1 MGQPSGKSGQT
12 GDSGM
17 ISLNLIILANVGNL
31 VILIFVI
38 CLTFYLCG

>member
-17 ISLNLIILANVGNL
+17 ILLNLMILANVGNL
-31 VILIFVI
+31 ILIFVI